1 MNISRYD
8 AHARASA
15 ALAVGLIAF
24 PAAMAT
30 GRSSSPPTTPGIS
43 HPATPRAA
51 GAPEL
56 TISISDGQVAVRP
69 GQMLSYRVSVRNTGT
84 VTAGRLEVTQ
94 TLSAG
99 LEVTGTSENGVAR
112 AGRVAWSTALPAGGT
127 RTFLVTARVT
137 RPPAQML
144 RLAAIAC
151 VALPGARQPIVCAAH
166 LDKLPAAEAGKAGKG
181 GPARRQSGMGA
192 APYAEAAFALL
203 AVCVAAVLFRYRTR
217 LRRRLP
223 SRESAKHKAAT
234 PAASAPSAAN
244 ANGSELP

>member
-8 AHARASA
+8 ANARAFA
-15 ALAVGLIAF
+15 ALAVGLIAL

-30 GRSSSPPTTPGIS
+30 G

-56 TISISDGQVAVRP
+56 AISISDGQVAVRP
-69 GQMLSYRVSVRNTGT
+69 GQMLTYRVSLRNTGP
-84 VTAGRLEVTQ
+84 VTAGHLEVTQ

-99 LEVTGTSENGVAR
+99 LEVAGTSDNGVAR
-112 AGRVAWSTALPAGGT
+112 AGRVAWSTALPAGAT

-151 VALPGARQPIVCAAH
+151 VALPGARQ
-166 LDKLPAAEAGKAGKG
+166 
-181 GPARRQSGMGA
+181 
-192 APYAEAAFALL
+192 
-203 AVCVAAVLFRYRTR
+203 
-217 LRRRLP
+217 
-223 SRESAKHKAAT
+223 
-234 PAASAPSAAN
+234 
-244 ANGSELP
+244 

>member
-24 PAAMAT
+24 PAAIAAGPT
-30 GRSSSPPTTPGIS
+30 GHPPTS
-43 HPATPRAA
+43 RAA
-51 GAPEL
+51 RVPEL
-56 TISISDGQVAVRP
+56 SISISDGQVAVRP
-69 GQMLSYRVSVRNTGT
+69 GQALTYRVSLRNTGM

-94 TLSAG
+94 TMSAG
-99 LEVTGTSENGVAR
+99 TEVTLTSDNGVAR
-112 AGRVAWSTALPAGGT
+112 AGRVTWSTVLPAGGT

-181 GPARRQSGMGA
+181 GPARRPSGRGALPYAGA
-192 APYAEAAFALL
+192 AVALL
-203 AVCVAAVLFRYRTR
+203 AVCLVAVLFRYRTR
-217 LRRRLP
+217 LRRRRP
-223 SRESAKHKAAT
+223 SPASAKHKAAV
-234 PAASAPSAAN
+234 P
-244 ANGSELP
+244 